1 MLSSFPSVIVQI
13 SGTETDVIIAGL
25 VLASI
30 YLFWNALKN
39 SKISTL
45 YFSALAYALAIGTKT
60 PALMLVLPVGL
71 WMLWMAYSYK
81 QKDFYKP
88 IVWFLGFGVINF
100 VLFASYQRA
109 FIIDI
114 REIDRYRSETGKK
127 SFNIKKI
134 DHWSFKYSEIEII
147 PNSRKKLL
155 DYTGEL
161 EDHIKNL

>member
-1 MLSSFPSVIVQI
+1 MNDLLGKHAEEKIKQWLDRKDDGYSFYRLYDIMTGFYGQYNI
-13 SGTETDVIIAGL
+13 SDFIC
-25 VLASI
+25 
-30 YLFWNALKN
+30 
-39 SKISTL
+39 
-45 YFSALAYALAIGTKT
+45 
-60 PALMLVLPVGL
+60 
-71 WMLWMAYSYK
+71 YK
-81 QKDFYKP
+81 YPNQ
-88 IVWFLGFGVINF
+88 WFLESKATWEDRFDINMISETQYEGLMKMSDIPGVHAVVI

-134 DHWSFKYSEIEII
+134 DHWSFKYSEIQTI
-147 PNSRKKLL
+147 PNNRKKLL